1 MPRLVN
7 GLRGRRGEAGHADW
21 LTVVISTICAVPLV
35 GSRAESSRMANALH
49 DRRGDRVGLQ
59 AVQALAG
66 DGLARVGVR
75 AEIDQVVAVLRATAE
90 TQERLLTV
98 PRGPGT
104 VRVGLDPA
112 GFD

>member
-1 MPRLVN
+1 MPSRL
-7 GLRGRRGEAGHADW
+7 
-21 LTVVISTICAVPLV
+21 PV
-35 GSRAESSRMANALH
+35 GSYAGRAGDALACE
-49 DRRGDRVGLQ
+49 GLCDG
-59 AVQALAG
+59 VQALAG
-66 DGLARVGVR
+66 DVLAEDALHDRGGGLARVGVR

-98 PRGPGT
+98 PGGPGT

>member
-1 MPRLVN
+1 VAVSCRIV
-7 GLRGRRGEAGHADW
+7 RGRAEDAVACERFGDAVQALAGD
-21 LTVVISTICAVPLV
+21 VF
-35 GSRAESSRMANALH
+35 AEDALH

-98 PRGPGT
+98 PGGPGT